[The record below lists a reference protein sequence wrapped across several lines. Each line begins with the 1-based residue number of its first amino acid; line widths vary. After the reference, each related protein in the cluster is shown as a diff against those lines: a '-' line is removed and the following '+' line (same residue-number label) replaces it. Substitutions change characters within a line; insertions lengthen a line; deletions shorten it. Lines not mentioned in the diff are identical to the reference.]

1 MELPSSCREV
11 LDDIEIGDSAEVQ
24 EFMRSCAQNCQS
36 DQCKL
41 GIVDRFCR
49 ATDDPF
55 DQTIKYGLLAVYRT
69 LRDLPLGS
77 IFPKISGKD
86 REKTFSAAPMAILLI
101 GGDHSQSLGSC
112 LCCRNTDCNFY
123 VVLGESERAAAEVC
137 TEQCGDS
144 NVVGEPSPDKEP
156 IIGKSCQSEL
166 NTRFPD
172 LDEDLSR
179 WMEGEGSMDELEAEY
194 PSVAE
199 LCRKVV
205 ESELED
211 FDLLTQICNDC
222 GDGSFR
228 DSSVSFISA
237 DGSPISLDDT
247 ADSESKENIW
257 IGIGIGIGVVV
268 VVILAIILYRRHKNK
283 QNANVKGLSD

>member
-1 MELPSSCREV
+1 MELPSSCRKL
-11 LDDIEIGDSAEVQ
+11 LDDIESGDPPEFQEVL
-24 EFMRSCAQNCQS
+24 RSCAQNCQS
-36 DQCKL
+36 DQCKDV
-41 GIVDRFCR
+41 VDFCR
-49 ATDDPF
+49 ATDDPY
-55 DQTIKYGLLAVYRT
+55 DQTIKYGLLAGYRT

-144 NVVGEPSPDKEP
+144 NVVAWGAGVDNEP
-156 IIGKSCQSEL
+156 IIEKPCQSEL

-172 LDEDLSR
+172 LDEDLTR
-179 WMEGEGSMDELEAEY
+179 WMEGEVSMDRLEAEY

-199 LCRKVV
+199 LCRKIV
-205 ESELED
+205 ESELEE

-247 ADSESKENIW
+247 ADSESSNIW

-268 VVILAIILYRRHKNK
+268 VIILAIILYRKYRKYKNE
-283 QNANVKGLSD
+283 QIR